1 MVSIITKDGIWSE
14 AKDFT
19 DALNKIEKNLI
30 EFDHGDKIILVDFEI
45 KQTVFLEISKVVK
58 EY

>member
-1 MVSIITKDGIWSE
+1 MVQIVTQGEIWSE

-30 EFDHGDKIILVDFEI
+30 GFENGDKILLVDFET
-45 KQTVFLEISKVVK
+45 KQTVFLEISMIVK